1 MVQSNSELSVA
12 VVDDDEA
19 ILETLSS
26 YLSKRGCKVWAAR
39 SGAELDE
46 ILTQRSI
53 DVVVLDVMMPGED
66 GLSICRRLADKHPI
80 IMLSAMGDVSDRV
93 IGLEMGASDY
103 LPKPFDPRELLARI
117 RSAARRPALVKER
130 SKKQVFAFD
139 GWVLDVEEM
148 RLTRPDESIVPLS
161 GGELQMLYV
170 FVNRPQRLLTRDA
183 LLAASHG
190 ADANVFDRSIDVT
203 ISRLRRKLSRAD
215 TPSPI
220 ETVRGE
226 GYRFRPPVR
235 RL

>member
-1 MVQSNSELSVA
+1 MLGKPELSVA

-26 YLSKRGCKVWAAR
+26 YLSKRGCRVWTAR
-39 SGAELDE
+39 SGEELDR
-46 ILTQRSI
+46 ILSKEAL
-53 DVVVLDVMMPGED
+53 DVLVLDLMMPGED

-80 IMLSAMGDVSDRV
+80 IMLSAMGEVSDRV

-103 LPKPFDPRELLARI
+103 LSKPFDPRELLARI
-117 RSAARRPALVKER
+117 RSAARRPAIVKER
-130 SKKQVFAFD
+130 NKRHVFAFD
-139 GWVLDVEEM
+139 GWVLDVDEM

-161 GGELQMLYV
+161 GGELQMLNV
-170 FVNRPQRLLTRDA
+170 FMNRPQRLLTREA
-183 LLAASHG
+183 LLAANHG

-203 ISRLRRKLSRAD
+203 ISRLRRKLSLANQ
-215 TPSPI
+215 PSPI

-226 GYRFRPPVR
+226 GYRFRSAVK